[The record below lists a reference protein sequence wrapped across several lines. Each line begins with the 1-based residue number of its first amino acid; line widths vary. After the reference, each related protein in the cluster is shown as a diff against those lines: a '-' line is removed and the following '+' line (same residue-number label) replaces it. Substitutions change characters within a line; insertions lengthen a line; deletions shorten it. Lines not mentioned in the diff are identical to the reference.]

1 MSKVLY
7 IACIIVCSLYIYG
20 LLSKIFF
27 GKNTS
32 SSVKKNKNGKKI
44 EFKDADFEEI
54 D

>member
-7 IACIIVCSLYIYG
+7 ITGIIVCSLYIYG
-20 LLSKIFF
+20 LLSKMFF
-27 GKNTS
+27 GKKAS
-32 SSVKKNKNGKKI
+32 SNIKKNKNGKTI